1 MQSSDK
7 GQYAESW
14 TQADFS
20 LLTGSEA
27 LAKSKLRGASAG
39 PGVNTG
45 SMSGGLAHCR
55 HYFFA
60 GIMPTCCGSPS
71 EGPMAPTACTEVALP
86 CTADTI
92 GHWKLESGR
101 HLP

>member
-45 SMSGGLAHCR
+45 SMSGRFSTLSALFLRG
-55 HYFFA
+55 HYA
-60 GIMPTCCGSPS
+60 NVLRVAVGRSDGSD
-71 EGPMAPTACTEVALP
+71 LL
-86 CTADTI
+86 
-92 GHWKLESGR
+92 H
-101 HLP
+101 